1 MHGAE
6 SSSLTQGLDK
16 RSLLMVLLVRP
27 TPHRNANAN
36 AYISVCCSADKT
48 SYQTILLA
56 ELQR

>member
-6 SSSLTQGLDK
+6 SSPLTQGLDK

-27 TPHRNANAN
+27 GPHQNATAH
-36 AYISVCCSADKT
+36 AYISVCCSANKT
-48 SYQTILLA
+48 SYQIILLA